1 MSEKETMIRLEGI
14 KKRFRTKAGELEVLH
29 GVSADIKKGEVFGI
43 IGLSGAGKSTLVR
56 CINLLERPT
65 AGKVWLDG
73 VELTALGDK
82 ELREQRRHMGMIFQ
96 QFHLLMQRT
105 ALDNVCFPMEISG
118 VPKAKA
124 KERAK
129 ELLDLVGLADR
140 MESYP
145 AQLSG
150 GQKQRVA
157 IARALATE
165 PKVLLCDEATS
176 ALDPNTTAGVL
187 SLLKDIN
194 TRLGITI
201 VVITHEMSV
210 IQEIC
215 DRVAII
221 DGGLIAEEGGVEEI
235 FRAPKTKIGQELVM
249 HEGTNREAY
258 TGKLPYSYRLVFKGG
273 SENEPVLGQM
283 MIELKNV
290 VNILAAN
297 TRTIENQAFGQM
309 VVQFPE
315 EKEIRQKMIQ
325 YLTDRGVEVEEV
337 DMFKEGMLAL
347 VGQGFIET
355 IYMTVISTVL
365 AYIIGLPLGLV
376 LVVTDKDGIH
386 PVPWPE
392 QPFGNDY
399 QLLPLHPLLD
409 SPDCADALHKNGGR
423 HHHRCEGGDCR
434 SLDQQAAPFIA
445 RMVESSLKE
454 VEIGV
459 VEAAQSMGASPFQI
473 MTKVLLPEA
482 KPSLLVGAAIS
493 ITTILGYSA
502 MAGIVG
508 AGGLGAIAINYGYY
522 RKQSD
527 IMYVMVILMAIIVL
541 VFQELGMRISKHT
554 DRRL

>member
-221 DGGLIAEEGGVEEI
+221 DGGLIA
-235 FRAPKTKIGQELVM
+235 AKTKIGQELVM

-309 VVQFPE
+309 LVQFPE

-337 DMFKEGMLAL
+337 E
-347 VGQGFIET
+347 
-355 IYMTVISTVL
+355 
-365 AYIIGLPLGLV
+365 
-376 LVVTDKDGIH
+376 
-386 PVPWPE
+386 
-392 QPFGNDY
+392 
-399 QLLPLHPLLD
+399 
-409 SPDCADALHKNGGR
+409 
-423 HHHRCEGGDCR
+423 
-434 SLDQQAAPFIA
+434 
-445 RMVESSLKE
+445 
-454 VEIGV
+454 
-459 VEAAQSMGASPFQI
+459 
-473 MTKVLLPEA
+473 
-482 KPSLLVGAAIS
+482 
-493 ITTILGYSA
+493 
-502 MAGIVG
+502 
-508 AGGLGAIAINYGYY
+508 
-522 RKQSD
+522 
-527 IMYVMVILMAIIVL
+527 YV
-541 VFQELGMRISKHT
+541 
-554 DRRL
+554 

>member
-129 ELLDLVGLADR
+129 
-140 MESYP
+140 
-145 AQLSG
+145 
-150 GQKQRVA
+150 
-157 IARALATE
+157 ATE

-309 VVQFPE
+309 LVQFPE

-337 DMFKEGMLAL
+337 E
-347 VGQGFIET
+347 
-355 IYMTVISTVL
+355 
-365 AYIIGLPLGLV
+365 
-376 LVVTDKDGIH
+376 
-386 PVPWPE
+386 
-392 QPFGNDY
+392 
-399 QLLPLHPLLD
+399 
-409 SPDCADALHKNGGR
+409 
-423 HHHRCEGGDCR
+423 
-434 SLDQQAAPFIA
+434 
-445 RMVESSLKE
+445 
-454 VEIGV
+454 
-459 VEAAQSMGASPFQI
+459 
-473 MTKVLLPEA
+473 
-482 KPSLLVGAAIS
+482 
-493 ITTILGYSA
+493 
-502 MAGIVG
+502 
-508 AGGLGAIAINYGYY
+508 
-522 RKQSD
+522 
-527 IMYVMVILMAIIVL
+527 YV
-541 VFQELGMRISKHT
+541 
-554 DRRL
+554 

>member
-1 MSEKETMIRLEGI
+1 MIELKHVSKVFET
-14 KKRFRTKAGELEVLH
+14 AGGRVEALK
-29 GVSADIKKGEVFGI
+29 DISLTIPDGDVYGI
-43 IGLSGAGKSTLVR
+43 IGMSGAGKSTLVR
-56 CINLLERPT
+56 CINMLERPT
-65 AGKVWLDG
+65 SGEVIVNGKRLD
-73 VELTALGDK
+73 TMSPAQ
-82 ELREQRRHMGMIFQ
+82 LRAARRDITMIFQ
-96 QFHLLMQRT
+96 RFNLLMQRNC
-105 ALDNVCFPMEISG
+105 LDNVCFPMEISG

-309 VVQFPE
+309 LVQFPE

-337 DMFKEGMLAL
+337 E
-347 VGQGFIET
+347 
-355 IYMTVISTVL
+355 
-365 AYIIGLPLGLV
+365 
-376 LVVTDKDGIH
+376 
-386 PVPWPE
+386 
-392 QPFGNDY
+392 
-399 QLLPLHPLLD
+399 
-409 SPDCADALHKNGGR
+409 
-423 HHHRCEGGDCR
+423 
-434 SLDQQAAPFIA
+434 
-445 RMVESSLKE
+445 
-454 VEIGV
+454 
-459 VEAAQSMGASPFQI
+459 
-473 MTKVLLPEA
+473 
-482 KPSLLVGAAIS
+482 
-493 ITTILGYSA
+493 
-502 MAGIVG
+502 
-508 AGGLGAIAINYGYY
+508 
-522 RKQSD
+522 
-527 IMYVMVILMAIIVL
+527 YV
-541 VFQELGMRISKHT
+541 
-554 DRRL
+554 

>member
-129 ELLDLVGLADR
+129 ELLELVGLADR

-235 FRAPKTKIGQELVM
+235 FRAPKTKIGQ
-249 HEGTNREAY
+249 
-258 TGKLPYSYRLVFKGG
+258 LPYSYRLVFKGG

-337 DMFKEGMLAL
+337 E
-347 VGQGFIET
+347 
-355 IYMTVISTVL
+355 
-365 AYIIGLPLGLV
+365 
-376 LVVTDKDGIH
+376 
-386 PVPWPE
+386 
-392 QPFGNDY
+392 
-399 QLLPLHPLLD
+399 
-409 SPDCADALHKNGGR
+409 
-423 HHHRCEGGDCR
+423 
-434 SLDQQAAPFIA
+434 
-445 RMVESSLKE
+445 
-454 VEIGV
+454 
-459 VEAAQSMGASPFQI
+459 
-473 MTKVLLPEA
+473 
-482 KPSLLVGAAIS
+482 
-493 ITTILGYSA
+493 
-502 MAGIVG
+502 
-508 AGGLGAIAINYGYY
+508 
-522 RKQSD
+522 
-527 IMYVMVILMAIIVL
+527 YV
-541 VFQELGMRISKHT
+541 
-554 DRRL
+554 

>member
-129 ELLDLVGLADR
+129 ELLELVGLADR
-140 MESYP
+140 MGSYP

-337 DMFKEGMLAL
+337 E
-347 VGQGFIET
+347 
-355 IYMTVISTVL
+355 
-365 AYIIGLPLGLV
+365 
-376 LVVTDKDGIH
+376 
-386 PVPWPE
+386 
-392 QPFGNDY
+392 
-399 QLLPLHPLLD
+399 
-409 SPDCADALHKNGGR
+409 
-423 HHHRCEGGDCR
+423 
-434 SLDQQAAPFIA
+434 
-445 RMVESSLKE
+445 
-454 VEIGV
+454 
-459 VEAAQSMGASPFQI
+459 
-473 MTKVLLPEA
+473 
-482 KPSLLVGAAIS
+482 
-493 ITTILGYSA
+493 
-502 MAGIVG
+502 
-508 AGGLGAIAINYGYY
+508 
-522 RKQSD
+522 
-527 IMYVMVILMAIIVL
+527 YV
-541 VFQELGMRISKHT
+541 
-554 DRRL
+554 